1 MSIRNKLLQ
10 DILSAIGGGGSVI
23 WGSITG
29 TVANQ
34 TDLATVAATG
44 DYDDLINKFDPT
56 ADIRIERLLNATSV
70 AATQDPAGLGPIN
83 AAQVEFGPAQ
93 FGALDPV
100 QIDALGNTTINEAGL
115 YRVKVSLQAGRSGVG
130 GTSELLIRAL
140 FDGVQQGRTVAIKLA
155 NENIISPFTDEAW
168 LNLPAAAVVTYE
180 IMRDS
185 VGADS
190 GGLVGQDVT
199 VEAGSWNQD
208 VCAELRIERLI
219 GT

>member
-1 MSIRNKLLQ
+1 MSGFRPYDSSGAGFNPTS
-10 DILSAIGGGGSVI
+10 DIA
-23 WGSITG
+23 
-29 TVANQ
+29 
-34 TDLATVAATG
+34 
-44 DYDDLINKFDPT
+44 
-56 ADIRIERLLNATSV
+56 IERLLNATSV
-70 AATQDPAGLGPIN
+70 SAAQNPTGIGPTN
-83 AAQVEFGPAQ
+83 AVQVEFGPSQ
-93 FGALDPV
+93 LGASDPI
-100 QIDALGNTTINEAGL
+100 QIDALGNLTINQSGL
-115 YRVKVSLQAGRSGVG
+115 YRVKVSLQAGRSGTG

-168 LNLPAAAVVTYE
+168 LNLPEGAVVNYE